1 VSRFLFVVPPMAGH
15 VNPTIAV
22 GRELA
27 ARGHGVAWTGPSE
40 VVQPLLPGDLP
51 FLPVPLSDRVRTAIA
66 AGADDLRGIA
76 ALRHLVGEFLVP
88 LAECMVPGVRAAVEA
103 FAPDALVVD
112 QQALAG
118 VAVACATGLPWAT
131 AATTSANLG
140 DPLAAVPKVRA
151 WADGLQ
157 RAVLVAAG
165 VDEATAHGI
174 DLLASPH
181 LVLVFS
187 TRDFA
192 GGPEPPGHVVFV
204 GPSLVD
210 RPDPGGFD
218 WRGVDREA
226 PCVLVS
232 LGTLNGHNGARFF
245 AGAAAALGDLG
256 VGGVV
261 VAPPELVGP
270 VPPGV
275 LVTAPVPQ
283 LALLPHMDAVVCHGG
298 HNTVVE
304 ALAHGLPLV
313 VAPIRDDQP
322 TIAAQVV
329 AAEAGVRVVFRRA
342 GRAELHRAVDAA
354 LHDPVLRAG
363 ARRVQR
369 SFAAA
374 GGPSAA
380 ADHLERLPGALRP
393 GPPAARP
400 TARPAVQQPS
410 EV

>member
-1 VSRFLFVVPPMAGH
+1 MSRFLFVVPPLAGH

-27 ARGHGVAWTGPSE
+27 VRGHDVAWAGPAG
-40 VVQPLLPGDLP
+40 VVGPLLPADVAL
-51 FLPVPLSDRVRTAIA
+51 LDTPLSGQVRAAIA
-66 AGADDLRGIA
+66 ARAADLRGVA

-88 LAECMVPGVRAAVEA
+88 LAECMVPGVRAAVDA

-118 VAVACATGLPWAT
+118 VAAACTAGLPWAT
-131 AATTSANLG
+131 SATTSANLG
-140 DPLAAVPKVRA
+140 DPLAAVPKVKA
-151 WADGLQ
+151 WADGVQ
-157 RAVLVAAG
+157 RDVLLRAG
-165 VDEATAHGI
+165 VDAATAATI
-174 DLLASPH
+174 DLQASPH

-187 TRDFA
+187 TPELA
-192 GGPEPPGHVVFV
+192 GGPQAPPQLVFV
-204 GPSLVD
+204 GPSIVA
-210 RPDPGGFD
+210 RPDDAPFDMRWFDAGG
-218 WRGVDREA
+218 

-232 LGTLNGHNGARFF
+232 LGTLNWHNGRRFF
-245 AGAAAALGDLG
+245 GAAAAALGDLG
-256 VGGVV
+256 VRGVV

-275 LVTAPVPQ
+275 VVAAPVPQ

-304 ALAHGLPLV
+304 ALAEGLPLV

-329 AAEAGVRVVFRRA
+329 QAGAGVRVTFQRA
-342 GRAELHRAVDAA
+342 GVAELREAIAAA
-354 LHDPVLRAG
+354 LHDPSLRAG

-369 SFAAA
+369 SFANA
-374 GGPSAA
+374 GGPATA
-380 ADHLERLPGALRP
+380 ADHVERLPS
-393 GPPAARP
+393 AAHTP
-400 TARPAVQQPS
+400 TAHQPS